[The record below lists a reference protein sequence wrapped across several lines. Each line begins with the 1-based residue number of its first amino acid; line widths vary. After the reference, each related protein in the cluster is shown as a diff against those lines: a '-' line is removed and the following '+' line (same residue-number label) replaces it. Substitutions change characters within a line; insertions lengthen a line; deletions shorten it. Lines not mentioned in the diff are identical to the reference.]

1 MKNELLKK
9 HYARLCLEA
18 GVRSALFGIAI
29 GFAVTFV
36 LSTLEWLFAFGAS
49 WLSILVFVGIS
60 AICGLIFYF
69 FKYRPNMTDV
79 ARRLD
84 RLGLD
89 ERMITMLEYEGDD
102 SYIASLQRENARL
115 HIGKLD
121 GKKLRLR
128 ISATLIVFAV
138 ITAIFG
144 SSMTT
149 VLALS
154 ENGVLPS
161 GSTIISGGDELTDHI
176 PVSYIVDEGGYITGG
191 EADQLVAPGEDA
203 DPVVAVPEDGWVFI
217 GWDDEST
224 DPARHD
230 KNITE
235 PREYIAIFEPIEE
248 EEDGDESEGGEGSE
262 GEEGDQSSDQP
273 SDDGSSESEGE
284 QQEQNQETQ
293 DGQPGDSENDSESEN
308 SSDSESDSGNNGQ
321 GAGGKWEETNMF
333 YDGQTYYKDA
343 MEYYY
348 EQAQK
353 YFEENGDLPPEFIE
367 FFELYF
373 GNL

>member
-1 MKNELLKK
+1 MKNELFKK
-9 HYARLCLEA
+9 HYARLCFEA
-18 GVRSALFGIAI
+18 GVRSALSGLAI
-29 GFAVTFV
+29 GFAATFV
-36 LSTLEWLFAFGAS
+36 LSALEWLLDFGAS
-49 WLSILVFVGIS
+49 WLSVLVFVGIS
-60 AICGLIFYF
+60 AVCGVIFYF
-69 FKYRPNMTDV
+69 LKYRPDMTDV

-89 ERMITMLEYEGDD
+89 ERMITMLEYEDDD
-102 SYIASLQRENARL
+102 SYIASLQRENARANYKK
-115 HIGKLD
+115 IEGRKL
-121 GKKLRLR
+121 KLR
-128 ISATLIVFAV
+128 ISATLIVLAI

-154 ENGVLPS
+154 ESGIIPS
-161 GSTIISGGDELTDHI
+161 GSTIISGDEFADYI
-176 PVSYIVDEGGYITGG
+176 PVSYIVDEGGYISGG
-191 EADQLVAPGEDA
+191 EADQLVLPGEDA

-217 GWDDEST
+217 GWDDDST

-248 EEDGDESEGGEGSE
+248 EEEGDESEGGEGGE
-262 GEEGDQSSDQP
+262 GEEGDQSEDQP

-284 QQEQNQETQ
+284 QKEENQESQ
-293 DGQPGDSENDSESEN
+293 DGQPGDSESDSENEN

-321 GAGGKWEETNMF
+321 GAGGKFEETNMF

-348 EQAQK
+348 EQAQQ
-353 YFEENGDLPPEFIE
+353 YFDENGDLPPELRE

-373 GNL
+373 GSL